1 MLGKHIKPMEQ
12 ALKSTIKFCRA
23 NGILIDL
30 SEEYDRE
37 DLLLAI
43 QIIWLERQT
52 NTDNDPPLLIRL
64 PGIGRPVTIHE
75 CDFNRVEREQ

>member
-1 MLGKHIKPMEQ
+1 MPGKTYKPMEQ
-12 ALKSTIKFCRA
+12 ALKSTIKLCRV
-23 NGILIDL
+23 NGILLDL
-30 SEEYDRE
+30 SEYDRE
-37 DLLLAI
+37 DLILAI
-43 QIIWLERQT
+43 EMIWLERQT